1 MTRRI
6 YKNKEGKR
14 VLSVTTILGII
25 SKPALQFWANKI
37 GLQGIKMTEYVDD
50 KADIGTLAHSICEF
64 YITGNK
70 IEWEKY
76 TKEQIMQAC
85 KCAKKFFEWLSY
97 QYEFIPVASEL
108 ELVSEKYQYGG
119 CIDLL
124 AILNGKLTL
133 IDFKTCSAIWNEQ
146 KYQVSAYHNLL
157 NENFEKVRELAL
169 NKIPDK
175 YKKVTDVVILRIG
188 RNEEEGFEYCP
199 VTQIKK
205 GFEVFKSALKL
216 YTNIK
221 DFEKIKE

>member
-1 MTRRI
+1 MARRI

-14 VLSVTTILGII
+14 VTSVTTILSII
-25 SKPALQFWANKI
+25 DKPAFKFWSNAI
-37 GLQGIKMTEYVDD
+37 GLQGIKVSEYVDD
-50 KADIGTLAHSICEF
+50 KADIGTLAHSICEL

-76 TKEQIMQAC
+76 TKEQIIQAC

-97 QYEFIPVASEL
+97 QYEFIPIASEL
-108 ELVSEKYQYGG
+108 ELVSEKHQYGG

-124 AILNGKLTL
+124 AILNGNLTL

-157 NENFEKVRELAL
+157 NENFEKVKELAL

-175 YKKVTDVVILRIG
+175 YKEVTDVVILRIG
-188 RNEEEGFEYCP
+188 RDENEGFEYCP
-199 VTQIKK
+199 VTQIKE